1 MFSTVH
7 DAVDIC
13 IAGKVSQTRS
23 APLVQQFLNDVGGL
37 TVGVR
42 WHRALAVQ
50 GCFAALRHAWLLRRI
65 CIMRDA
71 IAFVCICIL

>member
-13 IAGKVSQTRS
+13 IARK
-23 APLVQQFLNDVGGL
+23 VQQFLDDVGGL

-42 WHRALAVQ
+42 WHRALVFQ
-50 GCFAALRHAWLLRRI
+50 GCFVALRHAWLLRRI

-71 IAFVCICIL
+71 IAFVCICIP